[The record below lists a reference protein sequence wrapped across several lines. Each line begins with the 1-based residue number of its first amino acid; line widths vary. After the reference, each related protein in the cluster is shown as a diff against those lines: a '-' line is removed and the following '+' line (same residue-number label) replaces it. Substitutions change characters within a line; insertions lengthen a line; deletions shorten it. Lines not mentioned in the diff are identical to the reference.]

1 VQPRLPA
8 SMDGEL
14 LNRCA
19 MPCIALALGLT
30 LLLSETTKTAGRL
43 LCFLGAQTGMLF
55 YMKEVLANQT
65 ISEGNNGFPA
75 AFAVTGLQQ
84 LTGFVLMMAWMCISR
99 FTPYQ
104 YVPKRINSWA
114 DCGAVLL
121 FSVAFTANIALN
133 NYSMALIPISVNLI
147 IRSCFP
153 LPTFL
158 AQKLVSWCTK
168 DKAKDSSLVE
178 LGLMLLGVLCAC
190 IAVIAKM
197 KSSGTLASESRN
209 LVWGVTVCVI
219 SCFAGSTNLVLA
231 GLMGTALKLNEF
243 DTVVYTALPASA
255 LLLAAMS
262 IPHVVMWGEDGT
274 TLTDWEILEEVW
286 ESNQSV
292 VYLAALSGVFA
303 LGFNLLKYG
312 IVQRLSATHTAFAGN
327 FNKAVTIV
335 LAMGLGLEPYPTDG
349 WGWLMVASY
358 MGNIGAFTG
367 YNIAKLQFLQPSR
380 EEDLGSPLDSD
391 EKEPLHHPES
401 TADDLEEKHSSSEDD
416 EWESQAMVTPDGGCL
431 CSFVGGGPQK
441 AAVIEGYSG
450 PAAQPLTGGPGHAA
464 KGGGFGG
471 SAGSP

>member
-1 VQPRLPA
+1 
-8 SMDGEL
+8 
-14 LNRCA
+14 
-19 MPCIALALGLT
+19 
-30 LLLSETTKTAGRL
+30 
-43 LCFLGAQTGMLF
+43 
-55 YMKEVLANQT
+55 MKEVLSNKT
-65 ISEGNNGFPA
+65 ISEGKRGFPA

-84 LTGFVLMMAWMCISR
+84 LTGFFLMMAWIVISR
-99 FTPYQ
+99 FTPYP
-104 YVPKRINSWA
+104 YVPKKLSSRMDYI
-114 DCGAVLL
+114 AVLL

-158 AQKLVSWCTK
+158 AQKLVSWSTK
-168 DKAKDSSLVE
+168 DKKAKDSSLVE

-197 KSSGTLASESRN
+197 KSAGTLASESRN
-209 LVWGVTVCVI
+209 LVWGVTVCVV

-243 DTVVYTALPASA
+243 DTVIYTALPASA

-262 IPHVVMWGEDGT
+262 IPHVVPWGEDGS

-286 ESNQSV
+286 DSNQGV

-327 FNKAVTIV
+327 FNKAFTIV
-335 LAMGLGLEPYPTDG
+335 LAMVLGLEQYPTDG

-367 YNIAKLQFLQPSR
+367 YNIAKLRLIRPSR
-380 EEDLGSPLDSD
+380 EEDMGSPLDSD

-401 TADDLEEKHSSSEDD
+401 
-416 EWESQAMVTPDGGCL
+416 
-431 CSFVGGGPQK
+431 
-441 AAVIEGYSG
+441 
-450 PAAQPLTGGPGHAA
+450 
-464 KGGGFGG
+464 
-471 SAGSP
+471 

>member
-1 VQPRLPA
+1 
-8 SMDGEL
+8 M
-14 LNRCA
+14 
-19 MPCIALALGLT
+19 
-30 LLLSETTKTAGRL
+30 
-43 LCFLGAQTGMLF
+43 F
-55 YMKEVLANQT
+55 YMKEVLANQA
-65 ISEGNNGFPA
+65 ISEGRSGFPA

-84 LTGFVLMMAWMCISR
+84 LTGFVLMVAWMVLSR
-99 FTPYQ
+99 CTPYQ
-104 YVPKRINSWA
+104 YVPKRLTSRT
-114 DCGAVLL
+114 DYLAVLL
-121 FSVAFTANIALN
+121 FSCALNANIALN

-168 DKAKDSSLVE
+168 DGKSQDSSLVE
-178 LGLMLLGVLCAC
+178 LSLMLFGCFCAC
-190 IAVIAKM
+190 VAVVAKTQ
-197 KSSGTLASESRN
+197 SSGTLASESRN
-209 LVWGVTVCVI
+209 LAWGVTVCVA

-231 GLMGTALKLNEF
+231 GLMGSTLKLDEF
-243 DTVVYTALPASA
+243 DTVIYTALPAVV
-255 LLLAAMS
+255 LLLPAMS
-262 IPHVVMWGEDGT
+262 VPHFVIWGEDGAM
-274 TLTDWEILEEVW
+274 LTDWEILAEVW
-286 ESNQSV
+286 DANRGV
-292 VYLAALSGVFA
+292 VFLALLSGVFA